1 MKKWMICAAALLA
14 FCGCSDNDN
23 EMDKPLPPADK
34 ISVAPTSETFDCDGG
49 KTDVI
54 VTSSGEWSLAGEFD
68 WVRPLT
74 REGEDGDLVTF
85 EVDPNTSKEEL
96 TAEFTFTVGEASDTF
111 TVILKAD
118 DGRNDKISVFPER
131 IESPSEGGKFSA
143 TVTSSGDWTLEGE
156 FEWVSPSIRKGKDG
170 DAVEFTVLP
179 NDTQEEK
186 SAEFTFAVGTK
197 TLIYKIVAK
206 ATEYVLELNS
216 ESEVEIGQEGGQ
228 IEVLLNSTDDYR
240 DLSYTV
246 APEAQPWLHYTMT
259 LAGEGEKGAKMYFDV
274 DPNTT
279 WEGRTGVIEIKGTH
293 ETPTVQVT
301 VRQAQQDNISTDN
314 TELSIGLE
322 GGDLSIPI
330 TANVEYDIEF
340 PEWITYSGKR
350 GETERFM
357 VSGSSS
363 RREGKIVFTGGKAR
377 LEVNVLQR
385 TQALVEWVA
394 LMSDNCAWPA
404 WDNPTPVNNL
414 QQFTMEAT
422 INFPDYD
429 AFKTSKEISTIMGI
443 EGKFLLRLG
452 DAQSVSN
459 TTFEVAHAGGAVVA
473 NTSFVPLMH
482 RNQWFHL
489 AVTFDRGSVTLYLD
503 GMEIGSGRISAR
515 SMSFGVPHTGKETE
529 RTRFFWVGY
538 SYEEGRDFR
547 GLLSEVRIWNKVL
560 TTSDFKAENHKYY
573 VDPDSEGLVAYWR
586 FNEGEGSVIKDYSK
600 SGNNMQT
607 KTAVQWQPV
616 SLP

>member
-1 MKKWMICAAALLA
+1 MEKWMICAAALFA
-14 FCGCSDNDN
+14 FCSCSDNDN
-23 EMDKPLPPADK
+23 DMDKRPPLADE

-49 KTDVI
+49 STEVI
-54 VTSSGEWSLAGEFD
+54 VTSSGDWSLAGEFD
-68 WVRPLT
+68 WVRPLV
-74 REGEDGDLVTF
+74 REGKDGDLVTF

-111 TVILKAD
+111 TVILKGD
-118 DGRNDKISVFPER
+118 DGRNDKLSIFPER
-131 IESPSEGGKFSA
+131 IESPAEGGKFSA

-156 FEWVSPSIRKGKDG
+156 AEWVSPSLREGKDG
-170 DAVEFTVLP
+170 DAVEFTVQP

-186 SAEFTFAVGTK
+186 SAEFTFVCGTK
-197 TLIYKIVAK
+197 KLTYKIVEK
-206 ATEYVLELNS
+206 ATEYVLELQS
-216 ESEVEIGQEGGQ
+216 EAEVEIGQEGGQ
-228 IEVLLNSTDDYR
+228 IEVRLNATDNYR
-240 DLSYTV
+240 DLSYTI
-246 APEAQPWLHYTMT
+246 APEAQSWLYHTMT
-259 LAGEGEKGAKMYFDV
+259 LAGEGERGAKMYFDV

-279 WEGRTGVIEIKGTH
+279 WEGRSGNIEIKGTR
-293 ETPTVQVT
+293 EVPTVRVT
-301 VRQAQQDNISTDN
+301 VGQAQQDNISTDN
-314 TELSIGLE
+314 IELTIGLE
-322 GGDLSIPI
+322 GGELSIPI
-330 TANVEYDIEF
+330 TANVEYDIEY
-340 PEWITYSGKR
+340 PEWITYSGKQ

-357 VSGSSS
+357 VSRSSS
-363 RREGKIVFTGGKAR
+363 RREGTIVFAGGNAR
-377 LEVNVLQR
+377 LEVTVLQR

-394 LMSDNCAWPA
+394 LMANNCAWPA
-404 WDNPTPVNNL
+404 WDNPAPVNNL

-452 DAQSVSN
+452 DGQSVKN
-459 TTFEVAHAGGAVVA
+459 TTPELAHADGAIVSSS
-473 NTSFVPLMH
+473 SFIPMMH
-482 RNQWFHL
+482 RTQWFHL

-515 SMSFGVPHTGKETE
+515 SISFGQPHTGKETE

-573 VDPDSEGLVAYWR
+573 VAPDSEGLVAYWR
-586 FNEGEGSVIKDYSK
+586 FNEGKGSVIKDYSK
-600 SGNNMQT
+600 SGNDMQT
-607 KTAVQWQPV
+607 KTAVQWQSV